1 MPGTEIRVPSGAKAR
16 VQANIAALKL
26 LTALQEA
33 GRPASRD
40 EQLSLAAWSG
50 WGAVPEVFDKRDD
63 RFGAERAELAA
74 LLTRDEYQ
82 RAEASIL
89 NAHYTDPAIASVMW
103 EALIAAGFSGGR
115 VLEPGCGSGTF
126 IGHAPASAVMV
137 GVEVD
142 PITAGIAS
150 ALYPSAQIR
159 NEGFEQTRVP
169 EAAFAATIGNVP
181 FGRYVVHDPA
191 HNPRGHS

>member
-63 RFGAERAELAA
+63 RFGGVPIARCAA
-74 LLTRDEYQ
+74 DGL
-82 RAEASIL
+82 
-89 NAHYTDPAIASVMW
+89 
-103 EALIAAGFSGGR
+103 
-115 VLEPGCGSGTF
+115 GSGHRA
-126 IGHAPASAVMV
+126 GH
-137 GVEVD
+137 
-142 PITAGIAS
+142 
-150 ALYPSAQIR
+150 
-159 NEGFEQTRVP
+159 
-169 EAAFAATIGNVP
+169 EAARTARETG
-181 FGRYVVHDPA
+181 HD
-191 HNPRGHS
+191 S